1 MYAITYLISN
11 FIFHNIIFSAHFCGM
26 GQRVDL
32 FELSYIDLR
41 IDLRGIKFRMTQK
54 LLDVADKPPARL
66 KRLREWQ
73 AGICDDSFV

>member
-1 MYAITYLISN
+1 M
-11 FIFHNIIFSAHFCGM
+11 CG
-26 GQRVDL
+26 L